1 LILAARLYAYK
12 HGDPPH
18 IEVHPADEE
27 PPLVI
32 A

>member
-18 IEVHPADEE
+18 IEVHAADEE
-27 PPLVI
+27 TALGI